1 MVSSP
6 GNQSPSLGAFQKSA
20 HQHKP
25 SYGGKE
31 LVRVTSNAFHIYD
44 SEGFSGTED
53 KGPNV
58 IFLKS
63 CSNCSCHSGNSE
75 CSGSYE
81 SETVDK
87 DQIHEKYI
95 YI

>member
-1 MVSSP
+1 M
-6 GNQSPSLGAFQKSA
+6 
-20 HQHKP
+20 
-25 SYGGKE
+25 
-31 LVRVTSNAFHIYD
+31 TSNTFHIYD
-44 SEGFSGTED
+44 SEVFSGTED

-63 CSNCSCHSGNSE
+63 CSNCSCHSGNSK

-95 YI
+95 YINMYSYESQYHTDNQQKITRCSNK